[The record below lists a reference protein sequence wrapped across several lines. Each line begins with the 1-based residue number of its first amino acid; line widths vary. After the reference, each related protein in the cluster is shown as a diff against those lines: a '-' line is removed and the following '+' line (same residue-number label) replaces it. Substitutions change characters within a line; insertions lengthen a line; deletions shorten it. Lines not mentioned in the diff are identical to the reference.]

1 MSITIHLGKEIL
13 GVIKKHRARQPV
25 SSAAISANRIEKNVP
40 LGETLVTMLK
50 LLAVSG
56 LASFLVCAGLTS
68 GLAFCNYYAGHS
80 LKCLQSPASAS
91 MRTLALVLTNP
102 LHFPLTISTVIP
114 LMLVLASHQTLFR
127 MTESRAVSRRAG
139 WCLFISL
146 YSLFLVDL
154 ILFCRTEVYSEDAA
168 LVLPDPLHWRRP
180 AGSLLRNLGISFLF
194 SVLL

>member
-1 MSITIHLGKEIL
+1 MH
-13 GVIKKHRARQPV
+13 RQPV
-25 SSAAISANRIEKNVP
+25 SSAAISAHKFEKMVP
-40 LGETLVTMLK
+40 LSGETLVRMLK

-56 LASFLVCAGLTS
+56 LASFLVCVGLTS

-80 LKCLQSPASAS
+80 LKCLQAPASAS
-91 MRTLALVLTNP
+91 LRTLALVLTNP

-127 MTESRAVSRRAG
+127 REESRAVSRRAA

-146 YSLFLVDL
+146 YILFLVDL
-154 ILFCRTEVYSEDAA
+154 ILFSRAEVYSEDAE

-180 AGSLLRNLGISFLF
+180 AGSLLRNLGIFLLF